1 MIDKNIELNNYI
13 SSGNCWTYVVQNL
26 HHISPDI
33 KNNFVD
39 AYTKALSSKEALK
52 AKIENSLESNSSLG
66 VPQNT
71 IWFFWLQGLS
81 DAPESVQIS
90 LRSWKTLNP
99 EYNIIVLTN
108 ENLANYFPFWDAF
121 SLSNLQIGIAHKSD
135 FLRTYLTYFY
145 GGIWVDATTFCFKPL
160 SAWLPDVLSHNN
172 IFFPKQGKKCPDRLI
187 KNWLLAANKGNIF
200 SRKLLKK
207 LYNYIF
213 EYRSSPVPI
222 KFSTRYI
229 KRCRV
234 DWGNLTP
241 AKFNLKALQEF
252 EKLGFSSYYYYHYL
266 YNEIVGN
273 HSSPSPIY
281 IMSQYIASY
290 PHICPGSKTKQLDD
304 SIFVTKQSHRQHHL
318 NSPEYEERKQKM
330 MSILT

>member
-121 SLSNLQIGIAHKSD
+121 S
-135 FLRTYLTYFY
+135 
-145 GGIWVDATTFCFKPL
+145 
-160 SAWLPDVLSHNN
+160 
-172 IFFPKQGKKCPDRLI
+172 
-187 KNWLLAANKGNIF
+187 
-200 SRKLLKK
+200 
-207 LYNYIF
+207 
-213 EYRSSPVPI
+213 
-222 KFSTRYI
+222 
-229 KRCRV
+229 
-234 DWGNLTP
+234 
-241 AKFNLKALQEF
+241 
-252 EKLGFSSYYYYHYL
+252 
-266 YNEIVGN
+266 
-273 HSSPSPIY
+273 
-281 IMSQYIASY
+281 
-290 PHICPGSKTKQLDD
+290 
-304 SIFVTKQSHRQHHL
+304 
-318 NSPEYEERKQKM
+318 
-330 MSILT
+330 